1 MNDIA
6 TLFKNLLSTPF
17 PGQPPGEEFGGLL
30 LDESTSSESC
40 KDCGYKCNPY
50 VLASVEEFL
59 KYTEAAALNCSQCCT
74 NIIAIGETFLKYYE
88 STGTPDL
95 NDSIFFKVNRI
106 LFGNG
111 STTVLL
117 QEQPTLHNGKP
128 WYCFDSPACQNVVYW
143 STSTPHANKW
153 VQSLNGLNGTNIVS
167 VLNSNSYYP
176 LAYSNL
182 DSAMFWTMI
191 TPASNTV
198 EYTSL
203 DENEKIYVEYEHDP
217 DRCVDIEFEECYNLL
232 ETQLGANSICIV
244 GDPGPPPF
252 SGILQKG
259 IVEHGNHFSNSG
271 KSAICE
277 ILNILQ
283 DRNPNMTNQEICDMF
298 LSILDGGIV
307 VYRHIQTCQTLITT
321 VDDFL
326 TYAEA
331 YDICS
336 YSG

>member
-6 TLFKNLLSTPF
+6 TLFQNLLLTPF
-17 PGQPPGEEFGGLL
+17 PGQPPGDEVGGIL

-50 VLASVEEFL
+50 VFSSVETYL
-59 KYTEAAALNCSQCCT
+59 KYTEAVNLNCSQCCD
-74 NIIAIGETFLKYYE
+74 NII
-88 STGTPDL
+88 STGDTFQKYHEATGGDTPDPT
-95 NDSIFFKVNRI
+95 DSIFIKVNSI
-106 LFGNG
+106 LFGTG
-111 STTVLL
+111 GTSVVL
-117 QEQPTLHNGKP
+117 QKQPTLHNGKP

-143 STSTPHANKW
+143 STSAPHANKW

-176 LAYSNL
+176 LTYSNL
-182 DSAMFWTMI
+182 NSDMFWTMI
-191 TPASNTV
+191 TASSITV

-203 DENEKIYVEYEHDP
+203 DQNGKIYVEYEYDP
-217 DRCVDIEFEECYNLL
+217 NTCVDIEFEQCYNLL
-232 ETQLGANSICIV
+232 ETKLGANSICIV

-252 SGILQKG
+252 TGILQKG

-298 LSILDGGIV
+298 LSILDDGIV
-307 VYRHIQTCQTLITT
+307 VYRHIQTCQTLIAT
-321 VDDFL
+321 VEEFL
-326 TYAEA
+326 KYAEA
-331 YDICS
+331 NDICNI
-336 YSG
+336 

>member
-50 VLASVEEFL
+50 VFSSVETFL
-59 KYTEAAALNCSQCCT
+59 KYTEALSLNCSQCCN
-74 NIIAIGETFLKYYE
+74 NIISNGNTFLKYYE
-88 STGTPDL
+88 STGNFDTY
-95 NDSIFFKVNRI
+95 NSIFFKVNSI
-106 LFGNG
+106 LFGTG
-111 STTVLL
+111 STAVVL

-128 WYCFDSPACQNVVYW
+128 WYCFDSPVCQNVVYW
-143 STSTPHANKW
+143 STSAPHANKW

-176 LAYSNL
+176 ITYDNFYDML
-182 DSAMFWTMI
+182 WTMI

-203 DENEKIYVEYEHDP
+203 AENEKIYIQYEQNP
-217 DRCVDIEFEECYNLL
+217 DTCVDIEFEQCYNLL
-232 ETQLGANSICIV
+232 ETKLGANSICIV
-244 GDPGPPPF
+244 GDPQPPF
-252 SGILQKG
+252 FTGILDVG
-259 IVEHGNHFSNSG
+259 IVELGNHFSNNG